1 MIAKPNLTGR
11 GRYNLSLCKGEDN
24 IMHRYIM
31 HRYGAVLNQLT
42 IENN

>member
-11 GRYNLSLCKGEDN
+11 GKYHLGLCKGEDN
-24 IMHRYIM
+24 IKQ
-31 HRYGAVLNQLT
+31 RYGAVLNQLT